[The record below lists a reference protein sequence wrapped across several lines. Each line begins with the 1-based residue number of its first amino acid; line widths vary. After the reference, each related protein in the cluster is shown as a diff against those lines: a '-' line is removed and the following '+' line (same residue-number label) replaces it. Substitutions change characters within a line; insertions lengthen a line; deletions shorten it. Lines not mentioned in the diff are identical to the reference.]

1 MTLVAG
7 ADLAAGRWAVVVLAD
22 GRFRRAIRAETLIQ
36 LHPQAHDFA
45 LLGVDIPI
53 GLPVAG
59 ADWPRPADLEAR
71 ALLGRRRATIFL
83 TPPRPVMLCQDYAA
97 ANRKHFE
104 LTGKGLSRQTW
115 GLRDGI
121 FQAADLTNGG
131 AALVEVHPELSFRA
145 MKGTPV
151 LAPKTSWNGQMERR
165 ALLAAA
171 GIELPAEL
179 GDAGLTAP
187 DDLLDAAAAAWS
199 AWRVHTGRAKIVP
212 VSARGASLEQHGVI
226 WY

>member
-22 GRFRRAIRAETLIQ
+22 GRFRGAIRADTLIQ
-36 LHPQAHDFA
+36 LHPKARGFA

-53 GLPVAG
+53 GLPKSG
-59 ADWPRPADLEAR
+59 GDWPRPADLEAR

-83 TPPRPVMLCQDYAA
+83 TPPRPVMLCHDYAA
-97 ANRKHFE
+97 ANRWHFE

-121 FQAADLTNGG
+121 FQAADLTDRG

-145 MKGTPV
+145 MKGAPV
-151 LAPKTSWNGQMERR
+151 LAPKTSWSGQMERR
-165 ALLAAA
+165 ALLRAQ
-171 GIELPAEL
+171 GIELPDEL

-199 AWRVHTGRAKIVP
+199 AWRVHTGRAEIVP
-212 VSARGASLEQHGVI
+212 ASAGGAALDRRGVI
-226 WY
+226 RY